1 MKMFFIGLVIGAILS
16 IIVFGFISPIIVD
29 KFLDTKTVGTINR
42 VRDNDGITYM
52 SAEFTEEGM
61 KHMDTDHKVVFDI
74 APITNIAENS
84 SPIMDTRK
92 NHEWKE

>member
-1 MKMFFIGLVIGAILS
+1 MKMFFIGLIIGAVLS

-61 KHMDTDHKVVFDI
+61 KHMDTDRKVVFNISPI
-74 APITNIAENS
+74 ASVAENS
-84 SPIMDTRK
+84 SSIMDTRK
-92 NHEWKE
+92 NHK